1 MSFQQPIY
9 LHMIFLLHDVEKSI
23 MESHLQNYL
32 KFLITSNF
40 QPSLNLFSYISVK
53 WSLLFQHL
61 MTGIAKH
68 LKDSLI
74 YLYTSDEKSL
84 YLQNTST

>member
-9 LHMIFLLHDVEKSI
+9 LHMIFLLHGGWKKHHGISPSKLSEI
-23 MESHLQNYL
+23 
-32 KFLITSNF
+32 LIISNI
-40 QPSLNLFSYISVK
+40 QPSLNPFSYISVK

-84 YLQNTST
+84 YLQSR